1 MKLIHHCEEPNT
13 SGIVIEQDYV
23 ERELKCTTEELRIVE
38 EKFFKIFD
46 LNPCP
51 MAIADANTNVILDVN
66 EAFVKIIELDNKYQ
80 VIGHD
85 TSDLN
90 HGIIDKEVKNKMYG
104 VIKEG
109 VLFKNVTIPFKSIK
123 GKKLRGLFSGSVIE
137 LNGKKCIFTMCQV
150 INRKCLGDILKT
162 YFVF

>member
-1 MKLIHHCEEPNT
+1 MKLINHNEELIT
-13 SGIVIEQDYV
+13 SGIVIEQEYV
-23 ERELKCTTEELRIVE
+23 ERELKCTADELRIVE

-51 MAIADANTNVILDVN
+51 MAIADAETNIIIDVN

-85 TSDLN
+85 TSVLN
-90 HGIIDKEVKNKMYG
+90 HGIIDKEVKDKMYG

-109 VLFKNVTIPFKSIK
+109 EFFKNITIPFRSIK

-150 INRKCLGDILKT
+150 INRKCLENVWET
-162 YFVF
+162 F